1 MPHQSA
7 LTIVADVCPGETDS
21 LRQVLASMGDGVAN
35 GSVVDFELLTGLH
48 FARLVLLEEA
58 RDLRGEPLPASLV
71 YMSDFDVTRDRH
83 LRDLVNVAGAGID
96 LLFAHCEG
104 YPDGPQRTSDERFGY
119 LHRHVVAEQARYV
132 NTVGR
137 GSRQIRQEAQLR
149 ERLET
154 FLDGRQTSEDD
165 PVSTRGAIQE
175 FVENDEVLDWAGRPA
190 GGLPLGFRVWE
201 LAHFLGG
208 VLLMFLLIPFL
219 ILAAP
224 VFLVLLRR
232 HERSDPAP
240 HERPPPELVEE
251 LASLEDHLVQNPFTA
266 IGFVKPG
273 LFRRV
278 TLTGVLTVLAF
289 VTRHVFVR
297 GNLAGVKTIHFA
309 RWVVL
314 NDKRRVIFASN
325 YDGSLESY
333 MDDFIDKIWW
343 GLNVAFSNGY
353 GFPRTRWLFLDGSK
367 DELAFKDYLRLHQV
381 PTRVWY
387 SAYGR
392 LTTANIASNER
403 IRSGLRGDAGPDQ
416 ARRWLQAL

>member
-7 LTIVADVCPGETDS
+7 LTIVADVRPGETDS

-71 YMSDFDVTRDRH
+71 YMSDFDVARDRH

-104 YPDGPQRTSDERFGY
+104 YPDEAQRTSDERFGY

-175 FVENDEVLDWAGRPA
+175 LVENDEALDWAGRPA
-190 GGLPLGFRVWE
+190 EGLPLGFRVWE

-208 VLLMFLLIPFL
+208 VLLMLLLIPFL
-219 ILAAP
+219 LLAAP
-224 VFLVLLRR
+224 VFLVA
-232 HERSDPAP
+232 PAP
-240 HERPPPELVEE
+240 
-251 LASLEDHLVQNPFTA
+251 
-266 IGFVKPG
+266 
-273 LFRRV
+273 
-278 TLTGVLTVLAF
+278 
-289 VTRHVFVR
+289 
-297 GNLAGVKTIHFA
+297 A
-309 RWVVL
+309 RAL
-314 NDKRRVIFASN
+314 
-325 YDGSLESY
+325 
-333 MDDFIDKIWW
+333 
-343 GLNVAFSNGY
+343 
-353 GFPRTRWLFLDGSK
+353 
-367 DELAFKDYLRLHQV
+367 
-381 PTRVWY
+381 
-387 SAYGR
+387 
-392 LTTANIASNER
+392 
-403 IRSGLRGDAGPDQ
+403 RSGAARAAAAG
-416 ARRWLQAL
+416 ARRGARRPRGPPRPESVHCDWVREAWALPTGDPDGRC

>member
-7 LTIVADVCPGETDS
+7 LTIVADVRPGETDS

-71 YMSDFDVTRDRH
+71 YMSDFDVARDRH

-104 YPDGPQRTSDERFGY
+104 YPDEAQRTSDERFGY

-175 FVENDEVLDWAGRPA
+175 LVENDEALDWAGRPA
-190 GGLPLGFRVWE
+190 EGLPLGFRVWE

-208 VLLMFLLIPFL
+208 VLLMLLLIPFL
-219 ILAAP
+219 LLAAP

-278 TLTGVLTVLAF
+278 TLTGVLMVLAF
-289 VTRHVFVR
+289 ATRHVF
-297 GNLAGVKTIHFA
+297 GNGSLAGVKTIHFA
-309 RWVVL
+309 RWVAV

-333 MDDFIDKIWW
+333 MDDFVDKIWW

-392 LTTANIASNER
+392 LTTANIASNEQ
-403 IRSGLRGDAGPDQ
+403 IRSGLQRDAGPDQ

>member
-7 LTIVADVCPGETDS
+7 LTIVADVRPGETDS

-71 YMSDFDVTRDRH
+71 YMSDFDVARDRH

-104 YPDGPQRTSDERFGY
+104 YPDEAQRTSDERFGY

-175 FVENDEVLDWAGRPA
+175 LVENDEALDWAGRPA
-190 GGLPLGFRVWE
+190 EGLPLGFRVWE

-208 VLLMFLLIPFL
+208 VLLMLLLIPFL
-219 ILAAP
+219 LLAAP

-278 TLTGVLTVLAF
+278 TLTGVLMVLAF
-289 VTRHVFVR
+289 ATRHVF
-297 GNLAGVKTIHFA
+297 GNGSLAGVKTIHFA
-309 RWVVL
+309 RWVAV

-333 MDDFIDKIWW
+333 MDDFVDKIWW

-392 LTTANIASNER
+392 LTTANIASNEQ
-403 IRSGLRGDAGPDQ
+403 IRSGLQGDAGPDQ

>member
-1 MPHQSA
+1 
-7 LTIVADVCPGETDS
+7 
-21 LRQVLASMGDGVAN
+21 MGHGVAN

-96 LLFAHCEG
+96 LLYAHCEG
-104 YPDGPQRTSDERFGY
+104 YPDEAQRTSDERFGY

-175 FVENDEVLDWAGRPA
+175 FVENDEALDWAGRPA
-190 GGLPLGFRVWE
+190 EGLPLGFRVWE

-219 ILAAP
+219 LLAAP

-251 LASLEDHLVQNPFTA
+251 LASLEGHLVQNPFTA

-273 LFRRV
+273 PFRRV

-289 VTRHVFVR
+289 ATRHVLAR

-309 RWVVL
+309 RWVVI

-392 LTTANIASNER
+392 LSTANIASNQR
-403 IRSGLRGDAGPDQ
+403 IRSGLRGEVGPDE